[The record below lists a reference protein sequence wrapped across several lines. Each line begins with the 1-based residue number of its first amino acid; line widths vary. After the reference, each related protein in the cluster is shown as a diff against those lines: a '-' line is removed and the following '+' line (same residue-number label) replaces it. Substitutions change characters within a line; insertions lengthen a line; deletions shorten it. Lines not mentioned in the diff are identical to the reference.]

1 MRREGCDPTN
11 VQMSDVLCDFCA
23 KEWTDARP
31 MVEGHQGSCICG
43 DCLAE
48 AYRAIVLHPPPAAQ
62 APARCTLC
70 LEDRDEPTWA
80 ATPAAGAAR
89 ACRRC
94 VRQSAAVL
102 AKDPDFGWRKPEAGP
117 SRPAVP

>member
-1 MRREGCDPTN
+1 MRRDGCDPMN

-23 KEWTDARP
+23 REWSDALQ

-43 DCLAE
+43 DCLA
-48 AYRAIVLHPPPAAQ
+48 AAFRALVLDAPAAPPA
-62 APARCTLC
+62 PVRCTLC
-70 LEDRDEPTWA
+70 LEDRGEPGWSGSSPK
-80 ATPAAGAAR
+80 AT

-102 AKDPDFGWRKPEAGP
+102 AKDPDSGWRKPESGAGG
-117 SRPAVP
+117 RAVP

>member
-11 VQMSDVLCDFCA
+11 VQMSDVLCDFCSR
-23 KEWTDARP
+23 EWTDARP

-43 DCLAE
+43 DCLAA
-48 AYRAIVLHPPPAAQ
+48 AYRAIVLQPPPAVS
-62 APARCTLC
+62 AP
-70 LEDRDEPTWA
+70 
-80 ATPAAGAAR
+80 AR

-102 AKDPDFGWRKPEAGP
+102 AKDPDLGWRKPEAGP
-117 SRPAVP
+117 SQPAVP

>member
-1 MRREGCDPTN
+1 MRRDGHDPMN

-23 KEWTDARP
+23 REWSDALP

-43 DCLAE
+43 DCLTA
-48 AYRAIVLHPPPAAQ
+48 AFRALVIETPS
-62 APARCTLC
+62 APAGPVRCTLC
-70 LEDRDEPTWA
+70 LEDRDEPGWQG
-80 ATPAAGAAR
+80 GARPAR

-102 AKDPDFGWRKPEAGP
+102 AKDPDSGWRKPEAEP
-117 SRPAVP
+117 PRRAVP

>member
-1 MRREGCDPTN
+1 MRRPGCDPLD

-23 KEWTDARP
+23 REWTDARP

-43 DCLAE
+43 DCLAA
-48 AYRAIVLHPPPAAQ
+48 AYRAIVLPPPPAAP

-70 LEDRDEPTWA
+70 LEDRDEPTWTA
-80 ATPAAGAAR
+80 GPAGSTAR

-117 SRPAVP
+117 SQPAVP